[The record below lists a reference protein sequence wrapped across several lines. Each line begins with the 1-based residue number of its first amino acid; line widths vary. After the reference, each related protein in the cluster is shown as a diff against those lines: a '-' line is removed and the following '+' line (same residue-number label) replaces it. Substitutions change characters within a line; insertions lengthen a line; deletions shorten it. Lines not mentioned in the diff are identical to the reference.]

1 MNDSRKNGPRR
12 PPHTRG
18 PGKGS
23 AGRTGS
29 AGRGPDRGERPAPAG
44 YAGGQ
49 HGSGHDS
56 SGLAARRAAADA
68 IEAVLLNGRP
78 LEEALERL
86 CRGLPDRD
94 RGFARMLAASALR
107 RLGSLKAVLAAM
119 MESPLAERG
128 RRAETLLLIGAAQI
142 LLMDVPDHAA
152 VATTVDL
159 AGEQPATAGYKG
171 LINAVLRRV
180 AREGAAPF
188 AAAEAAGADLPE
200 WLLAGWRRTYGAERA
215 AEAAR
220 MLRQEAPLDISVKA
234 APAGWAERLGGRLLP
249 TGSIRLVEAGS
260 VTALPGFEEGAWWV
274 QDAAA
279 AIPARLLHAAPGKG
293 VDELCAAPGGKTA
306 QLAAAG
312 AEVVA
317 LDRSGP
323 RLKRLAQNLAR
334 LNLAATVVEAD
345 ATRWEGGPFDAVLI
359 DAPCSSTGTLRR
371 HPDVAWTKGPQDVTS
386 LAALQARLL
395 DHAASLLRP
404 GGVLVYSTCS
414 LEPDEGERQIERL
427 LAQSDAFRREP
438 VTPGECGLPAEWLTA
453 AGEVRTLPYHLPD
466 PDMRYAGL
474 DGFFAARLRRVG
486 GRRRRGRR
494 GAARPA
500 PGRGLAGRL
509 RVPERARRCAPART
523 LPSALLRR
531 HSLSLAL
538 GPADV

>member
-1 MNDSRKNGPRR
+1 MNDSRKDGPRR

-18 PGKGS
+18 PGKGP
-23 AGRTGS
+23 AGR
-29 AGRGPDRGERPAPAG
+29 AGGPAGPRKKPAPARAAAPG
-44 YAGGQ
+44 DDAGGPD
-49 HGSGHDS
+49 GNGPDTN
-56 SGLAARRAAADA
+56 GLAARRAAADA

-78 LEEALERL
+78 LEEALDRL

-94 RGFARMLAASALR
+94 RGFARMLAASVLR

-128 RRAETLLLIGAAQI
+128 RRAETLLLIGAAQV

-188 AAAEAAGADLPE
+188 RSAEAAGADLPE
-200 WLLAGWRRTYGAERA
+200 WLLAGWTRTYGAGPA

-234 APAGWAERLGGRLLP
+234 DAAGWAERLGGRVLP

-260 VTALPGFEEGAWWV
+260 ITALPGFDEGAWWV

-279 AIPARLLHAAPGKG
+279 AIPARLLHAAPGLR
-293 VDELCAAPGGKTA
+293 VADLCAAPGGKTA

-359 DAPCSSTGTLRR
+359 DAPCSATGTLRR
-371 HPDVAWTKGPQDVTS
+371 HPDVAWTKGPQDVAS

-395 DHAASLLRP
+395 DHAAGLLRP

-427 LAQSDAFRREP
+427 LAQSDAFRRAP
-438 VTPGECGLPAEWLTA
+438 VVPGECGLPAEWLNP

-474 DGFFAARLRRVG
+474 DGFFAARLRRV
-486 GRRRRGRR
+486 
-494 GAARPA
+494 
-500 PGRGLAGRL
+500 
-509 RVPERARRCAPART
+509 
-523 LPSALLRR
+523 
-531 HSLSLAL
+531 
-538 GPADV
+538 